1 MAVEKGTKAVISVDF
16 SAYGKRRF
24 NNLRANFVREIPQE
38 EFFNTYAMFRQ
49 PILGT
54 SERVTWDGLC
64 APGSEHFQFVRHL
77 PHECVFLVVGGD
89 KLCGAEDFQDGM
101 IFAFR

>member
-1 MAVEKGTKAVISVDF
+1 MSDVSPTNSGHI
-16 SAYGKRRF
+16 
-24 NNLRANFVREIPQE
+24 
-38 EFFNTYAMFRQ
+38 
-49 PILGT
+49 GT
-54 SERVTWDGLC
+54 SYTGGQC